1 MPSGTTIS
9 VYTSPGGTELYH
21 YTTGTDSIG
30 NSTAPGVVSGTSIDS
45 GVEPYLIEPIYIDYA
60 NDSLIFDQPPPS
72 G

>member
-1 MPSGTTIS
+1 MVRSCT
-9 VYTSPGGTELYH
+9 H